1 MREELKQKFSKNEMN
16 NYLLYRGLH
25 EALSPIDRSI
35 KFNAG
40 YFPRPNSINNIYPMM
55 RTGGEH
61 DDWTSGFYTGILWL
75 AYEITKN
82 EKYKNMADYHLQL
95 FKKRIEDKVALNHHD
110 IGFLYTPSVVSN
122 YRITKNEMAKDTI
135 IKAAEHL
142 ITRYREKGE
151 FIQAWGSLDNPN
163 EYRFIID
170 CNLNVPLLFYASE
183 ISGDEKYKLIATKH
197 LNTAAK
203 NIVRKDGS
211 TFHTFYYNLDGTPNK
226 GKTAQGK
233 SDDSTWAR
241 GQAWGVYGFALAYKY
256 LKDEMFINL
265 YKTVT
270 EVFISKLPDDNMC
283 YWDMDYKKEDNE
295 PRDTSAAAIAI
306 CGILEMNKYIEND
319 KDQKIFYNAAMTMLK
334 ELILKYNTSD
344 ISETT
349 ALLKEAVYS
358 KPDNFGVNEA
368 CIWGDYF
375 YMEALVRMLKP
386 DWEIYW

>member
-1 MREELKQKFSKNEMN
+1 MKEELKQRFSKNEIN
-16 NYLLYRGLH
+16 NQLLYMGLH
-25 EALSPIDRSI
+25 QALSPIDRSL

-55 RTGGEH
+55 RTGGES

-75 AYEITKN
+75 AYEITENK
-82 EKYKNMADYHLQL
+82 KYKNMAEYHLNL
-95 FKKRIEDKVALNHHD
+95 FKKRIEDKVGVDHHD

-122 YRITKNEMAKDTI
+122 YRITKNKLAKDTI
-135 IKAAEHL
+135 IKAADHL

-183 ISGDEKYKLIATKH
+183 ISGDKKYSEIATKH

-203 NIVRKDGS
+203 NVVRKDGS

-241 GQAWGVYGFALAYKY
+241 GQSWGVYGFALAYKY
-256 LKDEMFINL
+256 LKDKKFIDL

-270 EVFISKLPDDNMC
+270 EVFISKLPEDNMC

-295 PRDTSAAAIAI
+295 ERDTSAAAIAI
-306 CGILEMNKYIEND
+306 CGILEMNKYIKDDE
-319 KDQKIFYNAAMTMLK
+319 DQKIFMNAAMTMLK
-334 ELILKYNTSD
+334 ELILNYNTSD

-358 KPDNFGVNEA
+358 KPDNLGVNEA